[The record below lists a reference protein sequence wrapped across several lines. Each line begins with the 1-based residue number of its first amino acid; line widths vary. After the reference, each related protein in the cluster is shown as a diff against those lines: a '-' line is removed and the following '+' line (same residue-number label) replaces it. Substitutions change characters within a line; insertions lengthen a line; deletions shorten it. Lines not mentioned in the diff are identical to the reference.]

1 MRILGAIIAFFAV
14 LILIIV
20 AVGALMALKLLMLE
34 FRRSDKPWE
43 NGRNSGN
50 DGSNKGKDH

>member
-1 MRILGAIIAFFAV
+1 MEAMVAFFAV